1 MIQRS
6 IYAKKY
12 ASAHDRFLKPVI
24 MNFFE
29 REFPGMFGP
38 IVRENIASALID
50 LFNQQCPETSRLKHG
65 QILWNALDKTTRA
78 DWKGRKY
85 VPVVLSMVTKDE
97 IKDFEKG
104 VSIRTIR
111 KKTMAR
117 LIREAYDQGG
127 ILSTRDLSQML
138 VCDGSHLSEQRIEYE
153 KENKTVLPHTG
164 VMHDMGTTVTHKVMI
179 VNKYIKERKDPLTI
193 ARETNHSPRSVDRY
207 LKDFQRVKTL
217 ANENKDIEFINHTTN
232 ISKHVVKQYLQI
244 INDK

>member
-1 MIQRS
+1 
-6 IYAKKY
+6 
-12 ASAHDRFLKPVI
+12 

-50 LFNQQCPETSRLKHG
+50 LFNQQCPEISRLKHG
-65 QILWNALDKTTRA
+65 QVIWNALDKTTRA
-78 DWKGRKY
+78 DWRGRKY
-85 VPVVLSMVTKDE
+85 VQVVLSLVTKDE

-127 ILSTRDLSQML
+127 VLSTRDLSQL
-138 VCDGSHLSEQRIEYE
+138 LICDGSYLSEQRIEYE
-153 KENKTVLPHTG
+153 KENNTVLPHSG
-164 VMHDMGTTVTHKVMI
+164 VLHDMGTTVTHKVMI

-193 ARETNHSPRSVDRY
+193 ARETNHSPRAVDRY

-217 ANENKDIEFINHTTN
+217 ANENKDVDFINHTTN

-244 INDK
+244 INDN